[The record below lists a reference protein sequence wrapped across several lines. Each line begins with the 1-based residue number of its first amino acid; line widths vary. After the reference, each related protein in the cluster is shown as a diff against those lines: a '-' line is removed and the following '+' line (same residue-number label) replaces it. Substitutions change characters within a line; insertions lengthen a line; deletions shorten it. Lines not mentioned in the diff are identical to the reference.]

1 MYLLPRFGWI
11 IIWRIL
17 IKDFCHFALIHK
29 GILFYLMVIYSV
41 LILSYIKTNI
51 LLHVREDKAW
61 NKFWRLYRSL
71 QQSNVT
77 SSIFNDPKVMLTIH
91 YAGNLEFRNVIPIK
105 KNRFCYITPII
116 FGSSKLTLLLDQRSF
131 NKNSNTKFQPVSN
144 HLRVS
149 WY

>member
-17 IKDFCHFALIHK
+17 IKDFCHFALIH
-29 GILFYLMVIYSV
+29 GCILFYLMVIYSV

-51 LLHVREDKAW
+51 LLHVREDEAW

-71 QQSNVT
+71 QQSNAT

-131 NKNSNTKFQPVSN
+131 NENSNTIPSLFQII
-144 HLRVS
+144 
-149 WY
+149 

>member
-1 MYLLPRFGWI
+1 MYEKMRHETNFGV
-11 IIWRIL
+11 
-17 IKDFCHFALIHK
+17 
-29 GILFYLMVIYSV
+29 Y
-41 LILSYIKTNI
+41 
-51 LLHVREDKAW
+51 
-61 NKFWRLYRSL
+61 
-71 QQSNVT
+71 QSNAT

-91 YAGNLEFRNVIPIK
+91 YAGNLEFRNVIPVK

-149 WY
+149 

>member
-1 MYLLPRFGWI
+1 MENSYK
-11 IIWRIL
+11 RIYG
-17 IKDFCHFALIHK
+17 CIH
-29 GILFYLMVIYSV
+29 GCILFYLGVIYSV

-51 LLHVREDKAW
+51 LLHVREDEAW

-71 QQSNVT
+71 QQSNAT

-91 YAGNLEFRNVIPIK
+91 YAGKLEFRNVIPIK
-105 KNRFCYITPII
+105 KIRFCYITPII

-144 HLRVS
+144 HLRAS

>member
-1 MYLLPRFGWI
+1 MCLLPRFGWI

-17 IKDFCHFALIHK
+17 IKDFCHFALIH
-29 GILFYLMVIYSV
+29 GCILLYLKVIYSV

-51 LLHVREDKAW
+51 LLHVREDEAW

-71 QQSNVT
+71 QQSNAT

-116 FGSSKLTLLLDQRSF
+116 FGSSKLTLLLNQRSF

-144 HLRVS
+144 HLRAS

>member
-11 IIWRIL
+11 IIWIIL

-51 LLHVREDKAW
+51 LLHVREDEAW

-71 QQSNVT
+71 QQSNAT

-105 KNRFCYITPII
+105 KKIDFVILRRLFLVHQNWHYFWINARLTKTRTPNSSLFQII
-116 FGSSKLTLLLDQRSF
+116 
-131 NKNSNTKFQPVSN
+131 
-144 HLRVS
+144 
-149 WY
+149 

>member
-77 SSIFNDPKVMLTIH
+77 SSIFNDPKAMLTIH